1 MANPEQER
9 RRALDDLFS
18 LVYEEL
24 RKLASSLRRHELH
37 ATLSTTALVHEAWMK
52 LKDSPHLGT
61 NSAPHFKAI
70 AARAMRQ
77 ILVEEA
83 RRRGARKRGGG
94 GEASFVTLHDFAD
107 GAAADA
113 AEMLVLDQALQQLA
127 LMSPRQAEIIEC
139 RYFGGLSVIET
150 AAVLNVSESVVE
162 RDCRAAKA
170 WLAAQ
175 VRPGKE

>member
-83 RRRGARKRGGG
+83 KHHLSRCTTLPMERLPMPRK
-94 GEASFVTLHDFAD
+94 
-107 GAAADA
+107 
-113 AEMLVLDQALQQLA
+113 
-127 LMSPRQAEIIEC
+127 C
-139 RYFGGLSVIET
+139 LSLI
-150 AAVLNVSESVVE
+150 
-162 RDCRAAKA
+162 
-170 WLAAQ
+170 
-175 VRPGKE
+175 RPYNS